1 MLKFDDVLGE
11 VVDLSDSLTELDS
24 VSLEDLLISLN

>member
-11 VVDLSDSLTELDS
+11 VVDLSDSLTELYS